1 MSELVNSLNSPTP
14 AAPNPDDR
22 RADDDR
28 RHQPTPILSRFWLSG
43 RRRGARRRG
52 EGTNIYV
59 DKYTATELTLVFGIL
74 LLSVLD
80 MYFTL
85 VHLDAGGTEAN
96 PVMAAF
102 LEWGGYPL
110 FKLVKLATTFL
121 GLAILLV
128 HVRFRKVRTLL
139 GVAFLIYF
147 GVFIFH
153 IYLAFMRATPVVL

>member
-1 MSELVNSLNSPTP
+1 MSELVNSLN
-14 AAPNPDDR
+14 NPILPQEDSGDR
-22 RADDDR
+22 RNVDR
-28 RHQPTPILSRFWLSG
+28 RQAPTPIFSRYWLKG
-43 RRRGARRRG
+43 RRRGARRDG
-52 EGTNIYV
+52 EGNNIYV
-59 DKYTATELTLVFGIL
+59 DKYSITEVLLVFGIL
-74 LLSVLD
+74 VLSVLD

-121 GLAILLV
+121 GLGILLV
-128 HVRFRKVRTLL
+128 HVRFKKVRTLL
-139 GVAFLIYF
+139 GFAFLIYF

-153 IYLAFMRATPVVL
+153 IYLAFMRAAPVVL